1 MGIRLLVAQ
10 AAQDGETVHFGQT
23 DVAHD
28 QIEDLAIQAL
38 HGFVAISG
46 KRHAMAEI
54 PQRLAEW
61 QPNVCLVV
69 HQEYV
74 EHVLDPG

>member
-38 HGFVAISG
+38 HGLIAVSG
-46 KRHAMAEI
+46 KRHAMAQISE
-54 PQRLAEW
+54 RLSER

-69 HQEYV
+69 HQEYI
-74 EHVLDPG
+74 EHVTGPG